1 MYFLRCILKKT
12 YVRSFTIDLEIAVKY
27 IKANIV
33 PSLNRAKKR
42 KEPPKISSS
51 FTMCDGNCRHSVGE
65 IQQHYWISYFFI
77 LS

>member
-33 PSLNRAKKR
+33 PSLNRAKNGKNR
-42 KEPPKISSS
+42 QKSAVLLQCV
-51 FTMCDGNCRHSVGE
+51 TE
-65 IQQHYWISYFFI
+65 IVVTV
-77 LS
+77 